1 MPFPYFIRK
10 LFQDG
15 GAGNLLN
22 KEIIPPSYVDTA
34 AQTFTD
40 EQKKQ
45 ARTNIGATDATTVL
59 NSSTSMLPYDFYNG
73 TGKTVAGLVDA
84 MEKWVA
90 DTAGKVPTAFTFNAD
105 TDWIRAWNTGNTG
118 YVIQDGNSW
127 AAVKIGFP
135 FDAYTT
141 VLISDYFEHLLFYAV
156 FQDGTLKGIRSVLVS
171 SSNYPTGLCSSHVV
185 SSYQAADGSLWYRKY
200 SDGWIE
206 QGGIPDGN
214 KFTTNVMNAAI
225 TFPVPFSTTNYFIG
239 GVGFVIA
246 NVGAAYIA
254 TATTTG
260 FTTRS
265 VMHNSGNTSWYACG
279 Y

>member
-10 LFQDG
+10 LFQND
-15 GAGNLLN
+15 GAGDLLN

-45 ARTNIGATDATTVL
+45 ARTNIGATDADTVL
-59 NSSTSMLPYDFYNG
+59 NRSTSMLPYAFYNG
-73 TGKTVAGLVDA
+73 EGRTVGELVTE
-84 MEKWVA
+84 MKKWVKATA
-90 DTAGKVPTAFTFNAD
+90 DKVPTAFTFNAGGA
-105 TDWIRAWNTGNTG
+105 WINAWNTGNTS
-118 YVIQDGNSW
+118 YVIPSGNSW

-135 FDAYTT
+135 FADYTAL
-141 VLISDYFEHLLFYAV
+141 LISDYIENYLFYAIFQGGELKSIRPVV
-156 FQDGTLKGIRSVLVS
+156 FSA
-171 SSNYPTGLCSSHVV
+171 SNNAAPSCSSHVV

-206 QGGIPDGN
+206 QGGNPGGVGN
-214 KFTTNVMNAAI
+214 MGTMDTTI
-225 TFPVPFSTTNYFIG
+225 TFPVPFTNTNYFIG

-246 NVGAAYIA
+246 NVGSSYISS
-254 TATTTG
+254 ATTTG
-260 FTTRS
+260 FTTSS
-265 VMHNSGNTSWYACG
+265 VMHKSGTPSWYACG